1 MILYVPSSEAEGML
15 ELISKHGDKILHG
28 STMYDLKEQIRE
40 QMPKQTKTVN
50 LNELIEEKVKIYC
63 DFHKKNEQDNNNI

>member
-15 ELISKHGDKILHG
+15 ELISKYGHKILNM

-40 QMPKQTKTVN
+40 QMPKQTQSVN
-50 LNELIEEKVKIYC
+50 LDELIEKKVKIYC
-63 DFHKKNEQDNNNI
+63 DFYKNN

>member
-15 ELISKHGDKILHG
+15 ELISKFGDKRLNM

-40 QMPKQTKTVN
+40 QMPKQTKTVS
-50 LNELIEEKVKIYC
+50 LNDMIEEKVKMYC
-63 DFHKKNEQDNNNI
+63 ELYKKNEQG

>member
-1 MILYVPSSEAEGML
+1 MILYVPSIEAEGML
-15 ELISKHGDKILHG
+15 ELISKHGDKILHR
-28 STMYDLKEQIRE
+28 STMYGLKEQIRE

-63 DFHKKNEQDNNNI
+63 NFYKKNE